1 MPSRRQL
8 IFGAFLGTN
17 PASANPAAAE
27 PSPIDSSSRAKI
39 IAFAEHC
46 LAFQNAVCRSCGER
60 CEHAAIR
67 FSPRLGAAAEPLLN
81 TALCTGCGDCLAVCP
96 TAALSLV
103 SSPESIHRLAEEF
116 AA

>member
-8 IFGAFLGTN
+8 LFGALLRAE
-17 PASANPAAAE
+17 PASKVPVAAE
-27 PSPIDSSSRAKI
+27 PSPGEASPQPKI

-46 LAFQNAVCRSCGER
+46 LAFQNVVCRTCGET
-60 CEHAAIR
+60 CEVQAIR
-67 FSPRLGAAAEPLLN
+67 FSPRLGAAAEPRLQN
-81 TALCTGCGDCLAVCP
+81 ELCTGCGDCLAVCP

-103 SSPESIHRLAEEF
+103 SAPESIHRLAEEF